1 MKKKVLIII
10 ALIVVLGIGLFTLT
24 GCGKNTNN
32 NENSSS
38 VKSSTETKDNTVVR
52 IGAETFKLNSDRDF
66 NNIHYKENYVDFNT
80 DQIGNMRTMS
90 FSKEGKTI
98 FEIRVMYDENRS
110 DSELKAIVETK
121 TGAKEQ
127 SKEIND
133 IKYIYYEYSTDDGL
147 TAHHY
152 MYVYNG
158 KVYSIG
164 FFLGENPGNI
174 EEIFMNNV
182 RFE

>member
-1 MKKKVLIII
+1 MKKKVLIMI
-10 ALIVVLGIGLFTLT
+10 ALIVVLGVGLVVLT
-24 GCGKNTNN
+24 GCGENTNN
-32 NENSSS
+32 SENNSSKKDS
-38 VKSSTETKDNTVVR
+38 VETKENTVVT
-52 IGAETFKLNSDRDF
+52 IGDETYKLDSDRDL

-80 DQIGNMRTMS
+80 DQVGNMRTMS
-90 FSKEGKTI
+90 FNKEGKTI

-110 DSELKAIVETK
+110 DSELKAIVETQ

-127 SKEIND
+127 LKEIND
-133 IKYIYYEYSTDDGL
+133 IKYIYYEYTTDDGL

-158 KVYSIG
+158 KVYTIG

-174 EEIFMNNV
+174 EKVFMNHV